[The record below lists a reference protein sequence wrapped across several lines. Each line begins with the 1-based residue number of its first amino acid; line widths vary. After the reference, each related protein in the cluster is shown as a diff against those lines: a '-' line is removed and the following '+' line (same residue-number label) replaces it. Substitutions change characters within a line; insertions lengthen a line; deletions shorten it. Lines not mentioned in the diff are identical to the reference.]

1 MPETTSNVEFA
12 HRIHEHG
19 HSGGGSHSH
28 RGQWLEILEAV
39 VLAAVAVLT
48 AWSGYQAA
56 RWDAK
61 SAASYAGSS
70 AKNVQAQAQ
79 AALAGQEHLYDITTF
94 ASWITA
100 RTRGEEK
107 VAAIF
112 ERRFRPE
119 YVTAFQ
125 AWMKLDPLNNPQA
138 PPGPTFMPEYKL
150 AKREQAKTL
159 ADEAHRLYEEGVE
172 ARERGDEYVRI
183 TVILATV
190 LATVLL
196 LTALSQ
202 RFKIEGARVGLLAV
216 AYLML
221 AVALVWIATS
231 PRA

>member
-12 HRIHEHG
+12 HRIQEHG
-19 HSGGGSHSH
+19 HSGSGGHPH
-28 RGQWLEILEAV
+28 RGQWLEILEAA
-39 VLAAVAVLT
+39 VLASVAVLT

-61 SAASYAGSS
+61 SAANYAKAS
-70 AKNVQAQAQ
+70 ATTVQAQAQ
-79 AALAGQEHLYDITTF
+79 AALAGQENLYDITTF
-94 ASWITA
+94 GSWIAA
-100 RTRGEEK
+100 RTRGEDK

-138 PPGPTFMPEYKL
+138 PPGPSFMPEYKL

-159 ADEAHRLYEEGVE
+159 AEEAHRLYEQGVQ

-183 TVILATV
+183 TVV

-202 RFKIEGARVGLLAV
+202 RFKIEGARIGLLAV

-221 AVALVWIATS
+221 SVALVWIVRS

>member
-19 HSGGGSHSH
+19 HSGGGGHSPQ
-28 RGQWLEILEAV
+28 RQWLEILEAI

-61 SAASYAGSS
+61 SAASYAMAA
-70 AKNVQAQAQ
+70 AKNVEAQAQ
-79 AALAGQEHLYDITTF
+79 QTLAGQERLYDITTF
-94 ASWITA
+94 GSWLEA
-100 RTRGEEK
+100 RAHGDEK
-107 VAAIF
+107 LAAMF

-119 YVTAFQ
+119 YEVAFQ
-125 AWMKLDPLNNPQA
+125 AWMKFDPLNNPKA
-138 PPGPTFMPEYKL
+138 PPGPSFMSEYKS
-150 AKREQAKTL
+150 AKSARADELSTHAREQ
-159 ADEAHRLYEEGVE
+159 YETGVST
-172 ARERGDEYVRI
+172 REKGDAYVRI
-183 TVILATV
+183 TVV

-202 RFKIEGARVGLLAV
+202 RFKIEGARIGLLAV
-216 AYLML
+216 ASVML
-221 AVALVWIATS
+221 VFALWLIATS